1 MLYIVNK
8 NCTDSSAL
16 KNCVE
21 RACDGDA
28 ILLIEN
34 AVYGGIS
41 SPGNTALQGVA
52 DGVGV
57 YALTPDMQ
65 ARGLDASQ
73 YVDFIRFV
81 DYAGFVTLVGSNKP
95 IRSWF

>member
-8 NCTDSSAL
+8 SCSDSTAL

-34 AVYGGIS
+34 AVYAGIS
-41 SPGNTALQGVA
+41 SPETSTLQGIA

-65 ARGLDASQ
+65 ARGLDCSQ
-73 YVDFIRFV
+73 YFSFVRYV
-81 DYAGFVTLVGSNKP
+81 DYAGFVALVESNKP